1 MSGLV
6 KEAAETTNKELSKL
20 MRKSGMM
27 SDGTVGADV
36 AVGRFKLCKLSN
48 FGNIYTKCNLN
59 YSAKGGLRG
68 VVLLDSEAGVSLGL
82 VKFAGNVAAMYNN
95 GMQKGVLFLN
105 SDVYSAG
112 ELMLPGRV
120 RVHYRDIETLDVSE
134 DLIIMTGFSLGAK
147 STVRL

>member
-20 MRKSGMM
+20 IRKSGMM

-48 FGNIYTKCNLN
+48 FGDIYATCNLN

-68 VVLLDSEAGVSLGL
+68 FVMLDSQAGVSLGL
-82 VKFAGNVAAMYNN
+82 LKFAGNVAEMYNN

-112 ELMLPGRV
+112 EMMFPGRV
-120 RVHYRDIETLDVSE
+120 RVPYKDIETLDVSE
-134 DLIIMTGFSLGAK
+134 DLTVMMGFSLGTM